1 MYTERSWVTS
11 QPEQDRNMQFLKN
24 VAIVSA
30 TDGTRLDDIVELHM
44 DAFAGY
50 LNTLLGRGYLKAFV
64 KWFIRNKGTIALVAV
79 DDQQKVIGYALAAPK
94 GYSSKLNRDLFWG
107 TSVRTLIRPW
117 LISNA
122 RFRNVLVQRLKSLI
136 GVQRNVSQMFDLPEP
151 SMSLVAIGVASAQR
165 RSKIGERLIRAV
177 EDEARKLQTRSLVLS
192 VYEDATAARRFYEQ
206 CGWQFC
212 AGLSAEGGVL
222 KYCRLLGDTTAVKDS
237 QLDRP
242 RSASTRS

>member
-1 MYTERSWVTS
+1 MHLT
-11 QPEQDRNMQFLKN
+11 KN
-24 VAIVSA
+24 IAIVSA
-30 TDGTRLDDIVELHM
+30 TDGTMLDEIVELHM

-50 LNTLLGRGYLKAFV
+50 LNTLLGRGYIKAFV
-64 KWFIRNKGTIALVAV
+64 KWFTRNKGTIALVAV

-94 GYSSKLNRDLFWG
+94 EYSVKLNRDLFWG
-107 TSVRTLIRPW
+107 TSVRTLMRPW

-136 GVQRNVSQMFDLPEP
+136 GVRWNVSQMLELPEP

-165 RSKIGERLIRAV
+165 RSRIGERLIQAV

-206 CGWQFC
+206 CGWRPC
-212 AGLSAEGGVL
+212 SMMTKNGEIL
-222 KYCRLLGDTTAVKDS
+222 KYWRV
-237 QLDRP
+237 LDHTQGC
-242 RSASTRS
+242 SLNSHDVH